1 LEKLLNNSEDI
12 DHIINQSQNKFRKKF
27 IFGLTFL
34 LLLIII
40 YIAWFLFGN
49 SKDSSQEIVYIEH
62 VVGRGTIADLLIAS
76 GSTEIDKK
84 INLSFGTNGE
94 ILKVNVKEGD
104 LVKEDQLIAELNSY
118 DLENALER
126 SKIQLEK
133 LKIQLEKLKDYPSQ
147 EEIKSA
153 QYLVSQAENNLKQL
167 NDFPSDEQL
176 KAAEELVTLAEANY
190 ILAKNNYNELIN
202 PTDSQLSNIDKLIV
216 QAEYTLSNANLQL
229 DNSKI
234 NQEAKKIVLIE
245 TINTYCD
252 NEELPNRG
260 DVCNGD
266 FTKIPFPKSIT
277 DAIIDKIFTCCNAN
291 PTEMDLS
298 KTLISANADYSSSI
312 EQVIVSQNQIDS
324 SSASLIDVQIIKE
337 KLLNP
342 SQEDIDRLSKLETQT
357 KENLDRRLLSL
368 EDIKSGTDPD
378 EITLAEEN
386 LKKTQLSLENV
397 KKGTDKND
405 LLSQQNDI
413 SIQQYLVSQAE
424 ENLLKTKLFA
434 SFEGQISSINYKEGE
449 FIGSGQSFVTLTDP
463 LSTQMNI
470 VASEAEFIEIE
481 EGMYGIVALDSMP
494 ESPLIIQ
501 VTSILEVPNVQ
512 QGVVTYPVTARFIQ
526 GFEIITVIGNF
537 APLIQSLAGSI
548 DPSSIPSFGQSDNT
562 SGNRPNRMEGLDF
575 SNLNKTAQQGII
587 SNFLSGSLPA
597 EGMNGTVT
605 LLQKSVQDVLI
616 VPSTAI
622 VVEKGIA
629 KVITSSNSSGVEYK
643 EVKTGLTDGENTEII
658 EGLLEG
664 DSIFIKTIVD
674 IETTNDQKEMKSID
688 ELTEGSPR
696 GGPPPRGGR

>member
-1 LEKLLNNSEDI
+1 MNNSEEI
-12 DHIINQSQNKFRKKF
+12 DQIINQSQNKFGKKF
-27 IFGLTFL
+27 IFGLTIL

-40 YIAWFLFGN
+40 YLAWFLFGN
-49 SKDSSQEIVYIEH
+49 SKDNSQEIVYIEH
-62 VVGRGTIADLLIAS
+62 VVDRGTIADLLIAS

-104 LVKEDQLIAELNSY
+104 LVKEDQLLAELNSY

-167 NDFPSDEQL
+167 KDFPSDEQL
-176 KAAEELVTLAEANY
+176 KAAEELISQAEANY
-190 ILAKNNYNELIN
+190 ILAKKNYSELIN
-202 PTDSQLSNIDKLIV
+202 PTESQISNIEKLIV
-216 QAEYTLSNANLQL
+216 QGEYTLSNANLQL
-229 DNSKI
+229 DNAKI

-252 NEELPNRG
+252 NENLPNRG

-266 FTKIPFPKSIT
+266 FTKIPFSKSIT
-277 DAIIDKIFTCCNAN
+277 DAIIDKIFTCCKAN

-298 KTLISANADYSSSI
+298 KTLINANSNYSSSI
-312 EQVIVSQNQIDS
+312 EQVTVTQDQIDS
-324 SSASLIDVQIIKE
+324 SSASLIDIQITKE
-337 KLLNP
+337 NLSNP
-342 SQEDIDRLSKLETQT
+342 SQEDVDRLAKLETQA
-357 KENLDRRLLSL
+357 KESLERRLLSL

-378 EITLAEEN
+378 EIALAEEN
-386 LKKTQLSLENV
+386 LKKIKLSLENV
-397 KKGTDKND
+397 KKGTDEND

-413 SIQQYLVSQAE
+413 SIQQYLVLQAQ
-424 ENLLKTKLFA
+424 ENLSKTKLFA
-434 SFEGQISSINYKEGE
+434 SFEGQISSINFKEGE

-470 VASEAEFIEIE
+470 VASEAEFIEME

-501 VTSILEVPNVQ
+501 VMSILEVPNVQ

-537 APLIQSLAGSI
+537 APLLESLAGSMGSGMLEGMMPAGMEGRMSTMR
-548 DPSSIPSFGQSDNT
+548 DRT
-562 SGNRPNRMEGLDF
+562 SGGMRGGIDLK
-575 SNLNKTAQQGII
+575 NL
-587 SNFLSGSLPA
+587 SSDSPLLSFLSNELPA

-616 VPSTAI
+616 VPSAAI
-622 VVEKGIA
+622 VVEKDIT
-629 KVITSSNSSGVEYK
+629 KVIISTNPSGIEYK

-658 EGLLEG
+658 NGLIEG
-664 DSIFIKTIVD
+664 DSIFIKTITD
-674 IETTNDQKEMKSID
+674 IKSTKDDKEMKSID
-688 ELTEGSPR
+688 ELTEGPPR

>member
-1 LEKLLNNSEDI
+1 MNNSEDI
-12 DHIINQSQNKFRKKF
+12 DHIIKQSQNKFGKKF
-27 IFGLTFL
+27 IFGFTIL

-40 YIAWFLFGN
+40 YFAWFWFGN

-94 ILKVNVKEGD
+94 ILKVSVKEGD
-104 LVKEDQLIAELNSY
+104 QVNKDQLIAELNSY

-133 LKIQLEKLKDYPSQ
+133 LKIQLEKLNAYPSQ

-167 NDFPSDEQL
+167 KDFPSDEQL
-176 KAAEELVTLAEANY
+176 KAAEELVSQAEANY
-190 ILAKNNYNELIN
+190 ILATNNYNELIN

-266 FTKIPFPKSIT
+266 FTKIPFSKSIT

-291 PTEMDLS
+291 STEMELS

-312 EQVIVSQNQIDS
+312 DQVIVSENQIDS
-324 SSASLIDVQIIKE
+324 TSASLIDVQITKE
-337 KLLNP
+337 NLLDP
-342 SQEDIDRLSKLETQT
+342 SQEDIDRLSKLETQA

-378 EITLAEEN
+378 EISLAEEN
-386 LKKTQLSLENV
+386 LAKTQLSLETV
-397 KKGTDKND
+397 KKGTEEND

-413 SIQQYLVSQAE
+413 AIQEYLVSQAE
-424 ENLLKTKLFA
+424 ENLSKTKLFA
-434 SFEGQISSINYKEGE
+434 SFEGQISSINFKEGE

-501 VTSILEVPNVQ
+501 VMSILEVPNVQ

-537 APLIQSLAGSI
+537 APLLQSLAGSI

-562 SGNRPNRMEGLDF
+562 DANRRNRMEGFDFNNLD
-575 SNLNKTAQQGII
+575 KTAQQGII
-587 SNFLSGSLPA
+587 SNFLSSTLPA

-622 VVEKGIA
+622 VVQRGIA
-629 KVITSSNSSGVEYK
+629 KVITSTNSSGVEYK

-658 EGLLEG
+658 DGLLEG

-674 IETTNDQKEMKSID
+674 IKSTNDKKEMKSID
-688 ELTEGSPR
+688 ELTEGPPR

>member
-1 LEKLLNNSEDI
+1 MNNSEDI
-12 DHIINQSQNKFRKKF
+12 DHIIKQSQNKFGKKI
-27 IFGLTFL
+27 IFGFTIL

-40 YIAWFLFGN
+40 YFAWFWFGN

-94 ILKVNVKEGD
+94 ILKVSVNEGD
-104 LVKEDQLIAELNSY
+104 QVNKDQLIAELNSY

-133 LKIQLEKLKDYPSQ
+133 LKIQLEKLNAYPSQ

-167 NDFPSDEQL
+167 KDFPSDEQL
-176 KAAEELVTLAEANY
+176 KAAEELVSQAEANY
-190 ILAKNNYNELIN
+190 ILATNNYNELIN

-266 FTKIPFPKSIT
+266 FTKIPFSKSIT

-291 PTEMDLS
+291 STEMELS

-312 EQVIVSQNQIDS
+312 DQVIVSQNQIDS
-324 SSASLIDVQIIKE
+324 TSASLIDVQITKE
-337 KLLNP
+337 NLLDP
-342 SQEDIDRLSKLETQT
+342 SQEDIDRLSKLETQA

-378 EITLAEEN
+378 EISLAEEN
-386 LKKTQLSLENV
+386 LAKTQLSLETL
-397 KKGTDKND
+397 KKGTEEND

-413 SIQQYLVSQAE
+413 AIQEYLVSQAE
-424 ENLLKTKLFA
+424 ENLSKTKLFA
-434 SFEGQISSINYKEGE
+434 SFEGQISSINFKEGE

-501 VTSILEVPNVQ
+501 VMSILEVPNVQ

-537 APLIQSLAGSI
+537 APLLQSLAGSI

-562 SGNRPNRMEGLDF
+562 DANRRNRMEGFDFNNLD
-575 SNLNKTAQQGII
+575 KTAQQGLI
-587 SNFLSGSLPA
+587 SNFLSSTLPA

-622 VVEKGIA
+622 VVQRGIA
-629 KVITSSNSSGVEYK
+629 KVITSTNSSGLEYK

-658 EGLLEG
+658 DGLLEG

-674 IETTNDQKEMKSID
+674 IKSTNDKKEMKSID
-688 ELTEGSPR
+688 ELTEGPPR

>member
-1 LEKLLNNSEDI
+1 VNNSEDI
-12 DHIINQSQNKFRKKF
+12 DHIIKQSQNKFGKKI
-27 IFGLTFL
+27 IFGFTIL

-40 YIAWFLFGN
+40 YFAWFWFGN

-104 LVKEDQLIAELNSY
+104 QVNKDQLIAELDSY

-133 LKIQLEKLKDYPSQ
+133 LKIQLEKLNAYPSQ

-167 NDFPSDEQL
+167 KDFPSDEQL
-176 KAAEELVTLAEANY
+176 KAAEELVSQAEANY
-190 ILAKNNYNELIN
+190 ILATNNYNELIN

-266 FTKIPFPKSIT
+266 FTKIPFSKSIT

-291 PTEMDLS
+291 STEMELS

-312 EQVIVSQNQIDS
+312 DQVIVSQNQIDS
-324 SSASLIDVQIIKE
+324 TSASLIDVQITKE
-337 KLLNP
+337 NLLDP
-342 SQEDIDRLSKLETQT
+342 SQEDIDRLSKLETQA

-378 EITLAEEN
+378 EISLAEEN
-386 LKKTQLSLENV
+386 LAKTQLSLENV
-397 KKGTDKND
+397 KNGTDKND

-434 SFEGQISSINYKEGE
+434 SFEGQISSINFKEGE

-481 EGMYGIVALDSMP
+481 EGMFGIVALDSMP

-512 QGVVTYPVTARFIQ
+512 QGIVTYPVTARFIQ

-562 SGNRPNRMEGLDF
+562 SGTRPNRMEGFDF
-575 SNLNKTAQQGII
+575 SNLDMSAQQGII

-616 VPSTAI
+616 VPSKAI

-664 DSIFIKTIVD
+664 DSIFIKTIAD
-674 IETTNDQKEMKSID
+674 IQSTDDKKEMKSIE

-696 GGPPPRGGR
+696 GGPPSRGGR

>member
-1 LEKLLNNSEDI
+1 MNNSEDI
-12 DHIINQSQNKFRKKF
+12 DHIIKQSQNKFGKKI
-27 IFGLTFL
+27 IFGFTIL

-40 YIAWFLFGN
+40 YLAWFWLGN

-94 ILKVNVKEGD
+94 ILKVSVNEGD
-104 LVKEDQLIAELNSY
+104 QVNKDQLIAELNSY

-133 LKIQLEKLKDYPSQ
+133 LKIQLEKLNAYPSQ

-167 NDFPSDEQL
+167 SDFPSDEQL
-176 KAAEELVTLAEANY
+176 KAAEELVSQAEANY
-190 ILAKNNYNELIN
+190 ILATNNYNELIN

-266 FTKIPFPKSIT
+266 FTKIPFSKSIT

-291 PTEMDLS
+291 STEMELS

-312 EQVIVSQNQIDS
+312 DQVIVSQNQIDS
-324 SSASLIDVQIIKE
+324 TSASLIDVQITKE
-337 KLLNP
+337 NLLDP
-342 SQEDIDRLSKLETQT
+342 SQEDIDRLSKLETQA

-378 EITLAEEN
+378 EISLAEEN
-386 LKKTQLSLENV
+386 LAKTQLSLETV
-397 KKGTDKND
+397 KKGTEEND

-413 SIQQYLVSQAE
+413 AIQEYLVSQAE
-424 ENLLKTKLFA
+424 ENLSKTKLFA
-434 SFEGQISSINYKEGE
+434 SFEGQISSINFKEGE

-501 VTSILEVPNVQ
+501 VMSILEVPNVQ

-537 APLIQSLAGSI
+537 APLLQSLAGSI

-562 SGNRPNRMEGLDF
+562 DANRRNRMEGFDFNNLD
-575 SNLNKTAQQGII
+575 KTAQQGII
-587 SNFLSGSLPA
+587 SNFLSSTLPA

-622 VVEKGIA
+622 VVQRGIA
-629 KVITSSNSSGVEYK
+629 KVITSTNSSGVEYK

-674 IETTNDQKEMKSID
+674 IKSTNDKKEMKSID
-688 ELTEGSPR
+688 ELTEGPPR

>member
-324 SSASLIDVQIIKE
+324 SSASLIDVQITKE

-342 SQEDIDRLSKLETQT
+342 SQEDIDRLSKLETQA

-688 ELTEGSPR
+688 ELTEGPPR